1 MYVIGRG
8 ELFHNGM
15 SVPLWK
21 ITPRRVRTV
30 AAARNGNQHN
40 SCSPRPCMS
49 LAAANYSTT
58 VCLYR
63 CGRSRRGEYVP
74 LPRRETEINIIL
86 VRRGHVCHWPRR
98 TIAQRYGVPL
108 WKITPR
114 RSQYVAAAS
123 VKKIDSFFTTGPSRC
138 GNVEVSTT
146 VLYRCGILRFHNG
159 TRTVVES
166 LHSGG
171 FHNGTEPLW
180 NHSTTVL
187 YRCGIHCL

>member
-1 MYVIGRG
+1 MKGKSSQEVTDESMESVLQSKEHPGRVV
-8 ELFHNGM
+8 L
-15 SVPLWK
+15 K
-21 ITPRRVRTV
+21 
-30 AAARNGNQHN
+30 QYN

-123 VKKIDSFFTTGPSRC
+123 VKK
-138 GNVEVSTT
+138 N
-146 VLYRCGILRFHNG
+146 
-159 TRTVVES
+159 
-166 LHSGG
+166 
-171 FHNGTEPLW
+171 
-180 NHSTTVL
+180 
-187 YRCGIHCL
+187 